1 MTHQHKPFRF
11 GLLSHNTS
19 PSLEYLVALARRA
32 EQAAYATFLLPDH
45 LEDQFAPALALAMVV
60 QATTSIRIGSC
71 VFDND
76 FRHPVLLAKDV
87 ATLDHLSHGRFEL
100 GLGAGWMQSEYE
112 HIGLSFDRPAVRINR
127 LTEALQI
134 VKALLTE
141 ETVSFSGQ
149 YYSINGM
156 HGLPK
161 SLQKPYPPF
170 YLGGS
175 GKRMLQLAAREAS
188 CVGIVP
194 RIKKTER
201 GDHMND
207 LLDMDDAAP
216 EALQQKI
223 SWIREAAGS
232 RFAELELNIVLM
244 DVQVTN
250 ARDQAQQTLAERYGT
265 SAQAIQDSPFFLI
278 GTLEQIREKL
288 WQVREQFGFSYIA
301 AWEEHL
307 ELLAPAVVHLTGR

>member
-1 MTHQHKPFRF
+1 MTRQHKPFRF

-19 PSLEYLVALARRA
+19 PSLDYLVALARRA
-32 EQAAYATFLLPDH
+32 EQAGYAIFQLPDH
-45 LEDQFAPALALAMVV
+45 LEDHFAPALALATVAL
-60 QATTSIRIGSC
+60 ATTSIRIGSC

-76 FRHPVLLAKDV
+76 FRHPALLAKDV

-112 HIGLSFDRPAVRINR
+112 HIGLSFDRPAIRIAR

-149 YYSINGM
+149 YYSINAM
-156 HGLPK
+156 HGLPRP
-161 SLQKPYPPF
+161 LQQPHPPV

-194 RIKKTER
+194 RIKQAQR
-201 GDHMND
+201 GDYMND

-223 SWIREAAGS
+223 SWIREAAGP
-232 RFAELELNIVLM
+232 RFTELELNIVLM
-244 DVQVTN
+244 EVQLTD
-250 ARDQAQQTLAERYGT
+250 AREQAQQTLANRYGT
-265 SAQAIQDSPFFLI
+265 SAQSIQNSPFFLV
-278 GTLEQIREKL
+278 GSHEQMREKL
-288 WQVREQFGFSYIA
+288 WQVRELLGFSYIT

-307 ELLAPAVVHLTGR
+307 EALAPVVAHLTGR

>member
-1 MTHQHKPFRF
+1 MTYQHKPFRF

-19 PSLEYLVALARRA
+19 PSLEHLVAQARQA
-32 EQAAYATFLLPDH
+32 EQAGYAIFLLPDH
-45 LEDQFAPALALAMVV
+45 LEDQFAPALALAMVA
-60 QATTSIRIGSC
+60 QATTSIHIGSC

-76 FRHPVLLAKDV
+76 FRHPAMLAKDV

-112 HIGLSFDRPAVRINR
+112 HIGLSFDRPAVRIAR
-127 LTEALQI
+127 LAEAIQI

-149 YYSINGM
+149 HYSINSM
-156 HGLPK
+156 HSLPRP
-161 SLQKPYPPF
+161 LQTPFPPI

-194 RIKKTER
+194 RIKKAER
-201 GDHMND
+201 GEYMND
-207 LLDMDDAAP
+207 LLDMDDAVP
-216 EALQQKI
+216 DALQQKI
-223 SWIREAAGS
+223 SWIREAAGPRS
-232 RFAELELNIVLM
+232 TDLELNIVLM
-244 DVQVTN
+244 EVQVTD
-250 ARDQAQQTLAERYGT
+250 AREQAQQTLADRYGA
-265 SAQAIQDSPFFLI
+265 SAQAIQDSPFFLV
-278 GTLEQIREKL
+278 GSHEQIREKL
-288 WQVREQFGFSYIA
+288 WQVREQLGFSYIT

-307 ELLAPAVVHLTGR
+307 EALAPVVAHLTGR